1 MTQKIVAGDRYTEV
15 YVEPL
20 GVPAE
25 ARQLTASSSSTN
37 VELTSTCR
45 RLSMRAVN
53 ADIRYSVGSIAQT
66 ATSSSH
72 FIAEGER
79 IDIALPQ
86 TPHIAIIRN
95 AATDGTLEITELL

>member
-20 GVPAE
+20 GVPAV
-25 ARQLTASSSSTN
+25 ARQLAAGSSSTN
-37 VELTSTCR
+37 TELTATCR

-53 ADIRYSVGSIAQT
+53 ADIRYSVGSTAQT
-66 ATSSSH
+66 ASSSSH

-95 AATDGTLEITELL
+95 GLTDGTLEITELV